1 MKTKDISEAK
11 DPDLRASMAAL
22 QRAALQARKTAIQ
35 TGTNLVIV
43 KDGQLL
49 RIRLRIFW
57 WIAGVARIIFLRHR
71 QRPFSEHW
79 AIPVV

>member
-49 RIRLRIFW
+49 RISAEELSQQTEPKD
-57 WIAGVARIIFLRHR
+57 VQKL
-71 QRPFSEHW
+71 
-79 AIPVV
+79 

>member
-1 MKTKDISEAK
+1 MKMKDISEAK

-49 RIRLRIFW
+49 RISAEELSQQTEPKD
-57 WIAGVARIIFLRHR
+57 V
-71 QRPFSEHW
+71 PN
-79 AIPVV
+79 P

>member
-1 MKTKDISEAK
+1 MKMKDISEAK

-49 RIRLRIFW
+49 RISAEELSQQTEPKE
-57 WIAGVARIIFLRHR
+57 V
-71 QRPFSEHW
+71 QKP
-79 AIPVV
+79 

>member
-49 RIRLRIFW
+49 RISAEELSQQTEPMD
-57 WIAGVARIIFLRHR
+57 V
-71 QRPFSEHW
+71 QKP
-79 AIPVV
+79 

>member
-1 MKTKDISEAK
+1 MKTKDLSEAK

-49 RIRLRIFW
+49 RISAEELSQQTEPND
-57 WIAGVARIIFLRHR
+57 V
-71 QRPFSEHW
+71 QKP
-79 AIPVV
+79 

>member
-1 MKTKDISEAK
+1 MKMKDISEAK

-49 RIRLRIFW
+49 RISAEELSQQTEPKD
-57 WIAGVARIIFLRHR
+57 VHK
-71 QRPFSEHW
+71 P
-79 AIPVV
+79 